1 MTNLKRAD
9 KTAGNRRR
17 KHGLI
22 IVSCLLSSLGAVC
35 MLVPYASMY
44 FILKELLEHSASP
57 VLAGGAEMIRWGVI
71 ALLSFA
77 AGLIMM
83 YAYDSLERMNASAVQ
98 YVRGMPAVKVFGQTV
113 QSFRQFHQDMI
124 RKAPMMREEV
134 IGLIKMWKV
143 DFLRGCASE
152 R

>member
-1 MTNLKRAD
+1 MGRKRYDKLKRAD

-17 KHGLI
+17 KRGLI

-98 YVRGMPAVKVFGQTV
+98 YVRGCRPSRCSGKLCNRFA
-113 QSFRQFHQDMI
+113 SFTRT
-124 RKAPMMREEV
+124 
-134 IGLIKMWKV
+134 
-143 DFLRGCASE
+143 
-152 R
+152 

>member
-1 MTNLKRAD
+1 MTNLKRAY

-17 KHGLI
+17 KRGLI
-22 IVSCLLSSLGAVC
+22 FVSCLLSSLGAVC

-44 FILKELLEHSASP
+44 FILKELLEHSAPP

-113 QSFRQFHQDMI
+113 QSFHQFHIHDPESTDDA
-124 RKAPMMREEV
+124 RGSDRPDKDVES
-134 IGLIKMWKV
+134 G
-143 DFLRGCASE
+143 FLTRLCK
-152 R
+152 